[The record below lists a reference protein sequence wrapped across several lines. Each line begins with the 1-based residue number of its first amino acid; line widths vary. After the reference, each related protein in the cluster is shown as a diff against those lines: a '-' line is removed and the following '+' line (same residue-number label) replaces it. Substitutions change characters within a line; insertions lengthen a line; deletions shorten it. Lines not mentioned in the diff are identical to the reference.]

1 MGQMQLK
8 WAHEKEVNLLKSKFE
23 NLGVWR
29 DLEEVNLPDLFEIEP
44 VERPQPQIFINES
57 DEDDNDDDS
66 DISMKG
72 RRTHFMDGAALD
84 VAAQIV
90 ANL

>member
-44 VERPQPQIFINES
+44 VERPQP
-57 DEDDNDDDS
+57 
-66 DISMKG
+66 
-72 RRTHFMDGAALD
+72 
-84 VAAQIV
+84 
-90 ANL
+90 